1 MTKPAAAALH
11 LLRAHAVTSLS
22 SCSTKAAGWLT
33 WGDASQGSRQIEQC
47 RESTSCQMPPQP
59 MSEEKRTCTPT
70 LASQNVIVLMGPNVV
85 NSSRCH
91 YLRNSP
97 TRSLAPSNR
106 LVSQHV
112 CASAFYPACCS
123 RVFPYI
129 SLLLHR
135 KGECAA
141 DRQDILGTAM
151 RERKFRNALSPGHSR
166 WHGCTKRVS
175 DVYMSFRSLLF
186 KHMIHFSLTR

>member
-22 SCSTKAAGWLT
+22 SCSTKAAGWL
-33 WGDASQGSRQIEQC
+33 
-47 RESTSCQMPPQP
+47 P
-59 MSEEKRTCTPT
+59 MSEKKRTCTPT

-166 WHGCTKRVS
+166 
-175 DVYMSFRSLLF
+175 
-186 KHMIHFSLTR
+186 